1 MLKYVILGQRFAG
14 KRGNVKSN
22 KNKGFKVIYP
32 VNRSLKGDIK
42 LLKKCKFFENFA
54 IWCF

>member
-22 KNKGFKVIYP
+22 KNKGFKVIYH

-54 IWCF
+54 IWR